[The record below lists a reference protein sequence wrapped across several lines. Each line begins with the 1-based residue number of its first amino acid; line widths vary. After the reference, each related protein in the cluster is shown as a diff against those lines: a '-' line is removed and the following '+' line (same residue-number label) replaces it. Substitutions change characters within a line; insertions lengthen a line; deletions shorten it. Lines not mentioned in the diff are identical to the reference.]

1 MLIELLM
8 KMLMFWNDLF
18 KDDMLLCWRI
28 LNLLCNVDWVVDENV
43 IFLKWL
49 VWGWY
54 IIASW
59 WILNR
64 PWNVDWAVDEN
75 VIVLKWLV

>member
-1 MLIELLM
+1 
-8 KMLMFWNDLF
+8 LF
-18 KDDMLLCWRI
+18 KDDILLHCWRI
-28 LNLLCNVDWVVDENV
+28 LNRLCNVDWVVDENV
-43 IFLKWL
+43 IVLKWP

-54 IIASW
+54 IIALW

-64 PWNVDWAVDEN
+64 PWNVYWVVDEN